1 MELTSRLKSDEVP
14 KAIDALEIVAGIRPK
29 RGNYPVDA
37 CLASNIIEVGVD
49 IDRLSLLTIV
59 GQPKSTSQYIQVAGR
74 VGRRWYERPGLVVTV
89 LGPNN
94 PRDRS
99 HYERFRSYHER
110 LYAQVEPTSVT
121 PYSPPVLDRAL
132 HAVMAAY
139 IRQYGNPN
147 MAASPLPVPEEKL
160 ERLRDMLE
168 VRIGLID
175 PNGKEKRARSPPNSA
190 NGYASGRYGCEPSGT
205 PEGLEAMWGS

>member
-1 MELTSRLKSDEVP
+1 MRSKSSGGNQP
-14 KAIDALEIVAGIRPK
+14 KA
-29 RGNYPVDA
+29 GNYPVDA

-121 PYSPPVLDRAL
+121 PYSRPVLERAL

-139 IRQYGNPN
+139 VRQSGNPN
-147 MAASPLPVPEEKL
+147 MSAHPRPVPVEKL
-160 ERLRDMLE
+160 KRLRRH
-168 VRIGLID
+168 VRGPRHPD
-175 PNGKEKRARSPPNSA
+175 RPERSTGSCSQVRPKNEANGK
-190 NGYASGRYGCEPSGT
+190 SGCVRNGT
-205 PEGLEAMWGS
+205 PKALQVTLGS